1 MSSNGRQPDQI
12 ARFRIGS
19 GSPRLHPRDR
29 AAGPAARPV
38 FGAGI
43 GPMPEYL
50 QRRPLWIVSASLIG
64 LVLAVVLAG
73 FVGLAFNQNVQDA
86 TDGAL
91 RYDIALQDDADDLRV
106 AILEVRHFHRNLVF
120 DGPSNENLIG
130 FEDAH
135 AQLLEEI
142 DEIEAMGTLDPTL
155 PQPDQLRR
163 MTEEYYGVFSPAVG
177 LRTSDP
183 AAFGAASNDG
193 LVRLGALERAA
204 RRIDRYAELQADL
217 AVARIEQASSNARL
231 VLLVVIGGLV
241 LVGAVL
247 IVTAVRVIGEIRRL
261 YEAEQEASARLG
273 EALQAKSDFVA
284 DASHELRTPLTV
296 LRGNAEAGLAIGPVG
311 PQREILEE
319 IVDESAWMARLV
331 EDLLFLARSDADAP
345 PLDLAPIAVEPLLD
359 EVAVRAE
366 VLVRERGAVLATALT
381 AGGTIVADGT
391 RIEQAIMALVD
402 NAAKFSPPG
411 GRVRLAASNQQGEL
425 IVDVSDQGPGIPE
438 AEMPLVFERF
448 YRTDRARSRQRGGA
462 GLGLPIA
469 QTVVEAHGGRIEAH
483 SRLGEGTR
491 MRIYLP
497 LAAPAPPVLPESIED
512 ASPELAMGRAA
523 S

>member
-1 MSSNGRQPDQI
+1 M
-12 ARFRIGS
+12 
-19 GSPRLHPRDR
+19 
-29 AAGPAARPV
+29 
-38 FGAGI
+38 
-43 GPMPEYL
+43 
-50 QRRPLWIVSASLIG
+50 
-64 LVLAVVLAG
+64 
-73 FVGLAFNQNVQDA
+73 
-86 TDGAL
+86 
-91 RYDIALQDDADDLRV
+91 
-106 AILEVRHFHRNLVF
+106 
-120 DGPSNENLIG
+120 
-130 FEDAH
+130 
-135 AQLLEEI
+135 
-142 DEIEAMGTLDPTL
+142 
-155 PQPDQLRR
+155 
-163 MTEEYYGVFSPAVG
+163 
-177 LRTSDP
+177 
-183 AAFGAASNDG
+183 
-193 LVRLGALERAA
+193 
-204 RRIDRYAELQADL
+204 
-217 AVARIEQASSNARL
+217 
-231 VLLVVIGGLV
+231 
-241 LVGAVL
+241 
-247 IVTAVRVIGEIRRL
+247 
-261 YEAEQEASARLG
+261 
-273 EALQAKSDFVA
+273 
-284 DASHELRTPLTV
+284 
-296 LRGNAEAGLAIGPVG
+296 
-311 PQREILEE
+311 
-319 IVDESAWMARLV
+319 
-331 EDLLFLARSDADAP
+331 
-345 PLDLAPIAVEPLLD
+345 
-359 EVAVRAE
+359 AVRAE